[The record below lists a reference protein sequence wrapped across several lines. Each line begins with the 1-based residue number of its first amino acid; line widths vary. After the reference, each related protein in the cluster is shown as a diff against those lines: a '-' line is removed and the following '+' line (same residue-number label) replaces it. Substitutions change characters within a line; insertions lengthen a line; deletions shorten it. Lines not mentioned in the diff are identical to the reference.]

1 MRRTLLL
8 AGLLCALNVSF
19 TACAFTGHGMET
31 KTAEEEISVGALD
44 SKLGLEGIAD
54 KVASVGIYEIT
65 ENQFQK
71 GIDVELNEE
80 QLEALR
86 DILRSDRLR
95 LEDGVW
101 DQNQIKYIVNLYDEA
116 EKELAAFG
124 IDKSGDIYRDK
135 THQIISSDME
145 ALVRELTRGSE

>member
-1 MRRTLLL
+1 
-8 AGLLCALNVSF
+8 
-19 TACAFTGHGMET
+19 MET

-101 DQNQIKYIVNLYDEA
+101 DQNQIKYIVR
-116 EKELAAFG
+116 F
-124 IDKSGDIYRDK
+124 
-135 THQIISSDME
+135 
-145 ALVRELTRGSE
+145 V